1 MLLKRHCCIHFQK
14 DLSVMMAVLVCNVSR
29 YGYSVILWSISE
41 IPNKMVVLVFSVHR
55 YSSRVIV
62 EVIPRKT

>member
-1 MLLKRHCCIHFQK
+1 
-14 DLSVMMAVLVCNVSR
+14 MMAVLVCNVSR